1 MQNSGHRG
9 HHGHGHPQQSLL
21 VELFLVIAPVATI
34 TCTSPGLTA
43 HALSNTAL
51 VAEKEH
57 RATWCC

>member
-21 VELFLVIAPVATI
+21 VGLTLIVTLMAT
-34 TCTSPGLTA
+34 TSPGLTA

-51 VAEKEH
+51 AAEKEH